1 MNRSPLILQ
10 SALNVGRG
18 SRGARAHVWLL
29 AACLILSLLTV
40 SAQDPNPAAPTN
52 PSGPGPAGPG
62 PSSDPGSGPGSA
74 TPATPLGEAMPLNGA
89 VLTNGLPLP
98 NTPGQSNPTDPDS
111 EPGSP
116 NESGQPASPAQ
127 ANPGGGP
134 NTSGRS
140 GFQGRPGGQSRS
152 DSQGQSGFQG
162 QTDNSGNRD
171 FRNNRTD
178 NRNRGNNRNRG
189 SSRGG
194 DFGSSGSSPDSA
206 STNRLEFSYYRL
218 IFDRNIFNPNRRPQG
233 RFMDQAPTD
242 YQRPRRVDTF
252 SLVGTMAYEK
262 GVFAFFDGS
271 GYQYRKTAK
280 PGEII
285 AGYGISEVGHDYV
298 KLVSKTNQL
307 ELRIGMQMRRDD
319 GGDWSLR
326 NQFGGLVTAASSGAS
341 DATAGGTN
349 ALAAAGDPS
358 APPII
363 PADSK
368 EAEILKRLMERR
380 AQELSK

>member
-1 MNRSPLILQ
+1 MNPSPLTPQ
-10 SALNVGRG
+10 QTFHPPRG
-18 SRGARAHVWLL
+18 LPRAGVL
-29 AACLILSLLTV
+29 ACLLVAGLLLHELAV
-40 SAQDPNPAAPTN
+40 SAQDPSPPGTPNRVGLGPTGPAPEFSPAPGLAPGTPLTPSNEPAPLSSTAPTN
-52 PSGPGPAGPG
+52 GFAS
-62 PSSDPGSGPGSA
+62 
-74 TPATPLGEAMPLNGA
+74 
-89 VLTNGLPLP
+89 TNSPV
-98 NTPGQSNPTDPDS
+98 QSNDLEVGS
-111 EPGSP
+111 EPASTNELSQTNLLAQP
-116 NESGQPASPAQ
+116 NS
-127 ANPGGGP
+127 GGP
-134 NTSGRS
+134 NASS
-140 GFQGRPGGQSRS
+140 QAGFS
-152 DSQGQSGFQG
+152 G
-162 QTDNSGNRD
+162 QTGSGGNRD
-171 FRNNRTD
+171 YRNNRD
-178 NRNRGNNRNRG
+178 SSRNRDYSRNRG

-194 DFGSSGSSPDSA
+194 GYGSSGFSSEPA
-206 STNRLEFSYYRL
+206 STNRLEFGYYRL
-218 IFDRNIFNPNRRPQG
+218 IFERNIFNPNRRPSSGPFFEQP
-233 RFMDQAPTD
+233 RD
-242 YQRPRRVDTF
+242 YTPPRRTDTF
-252 SLVGTMAYEK
+252 SLVGTMAYGK

-271 GYQYRKTAK
+271 SYQYRKTAK